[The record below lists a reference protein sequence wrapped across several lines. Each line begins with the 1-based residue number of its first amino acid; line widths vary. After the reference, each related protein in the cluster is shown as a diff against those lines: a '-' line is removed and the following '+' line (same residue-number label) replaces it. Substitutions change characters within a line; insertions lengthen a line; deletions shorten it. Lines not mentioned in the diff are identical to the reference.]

1 MKKQNKANRKHS
13 MLINPVPGARH
24 FIYDPSYNI
33 HNNFGEIYVKT
44 HFEKEQQILEDL
56 GREPTYVKSPR

>member
-1 MKKQNKANRKHS
+1 

-44 HFEKEQQILEDL
+44 HFEKEEQILEDL